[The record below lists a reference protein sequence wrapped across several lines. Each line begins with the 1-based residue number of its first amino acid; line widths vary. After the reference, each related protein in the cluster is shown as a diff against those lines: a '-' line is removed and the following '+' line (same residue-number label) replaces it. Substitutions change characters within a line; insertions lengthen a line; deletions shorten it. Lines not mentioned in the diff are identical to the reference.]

1 MGSGGLQVGSGAN
14 AGLWYP
20 RGQRRFHLTAAM
32 MTDRQGRTLNAT
44 LATESELAS
53 VLERVRAYVIDMDGV
68 LYRGDTVLPHVNDFL
83 DVLNE
88 RDFPYVLA
96 TNNSTRLPEQY
107 VQKLAA
113 MGVEVTSDRIQ
124 TSGQATA
131 SYLKERY
138 PSGTTVYVLGMT
150 ALEAAIY
157 GDGYFVQAGKDA
169 QVVVSGADFAVT
181 YEKLRIATLAIRRGA
196 AFVATNGDT
205 TFPTEEG
212 LIPGAGAILAALVAA
227 TSVEPDVVGKPSTG
241 MLLQGA
247 ALLGSEPA
255 HTVML
260 GDRLDTDILAGQ
272 RAGFIT
278 VMVLTGV
285 STMDE
290 VKTSDIQPNVLL
302 PDLSPLVEYYRS
314 HS

>member
-1 MGSGGLQVGSGAN
+1 MK
-14 AGLWYP
+14 
-20 RGQRRFHLTAAM
+20 
-32 MTDRQGRTLNAT
+32 AT
-44 LATESELAS
+44 LATLAELSA
-53 VLERVRAYVIDMDGV
+53 VLERVCAFVIDMDGV

-83 DVLNE
+83 GVLNTHNV
-88 RDFPYVLA
+88 PYVLA

-107 VQKLAA
+107 VEKLAS
-113 MGVEVTSDRIQ
+113 MGLVVTADRIQ

-131 SYLKERY
+131 AWVKERY
-138 PSGTTVYVLGMT
+138 PRGTTVYVLGMN
-150 ALEAAIY
+150 ALETAVY
-157 GDGYFVQAGKDA
+157 GDGYFVRAGKDA
-169 QVVVSGADFAVT
+169 QVVVSGADFEMT
-181 YEKLRIATLAIRRGA
+181 YEKLRTAALAIRRGA

-227 TSVEPDVVGKPSTG
+227 TSVTPEIIGKPSTG

-278 VMVLTGV
+278 MMVLTGV
-285 STMDE
+285 STIDE
-290 VKTSDIQPNVLL
+290 VAASDLQPNVLL
-302 PDLSPLVEYYRS
+302 QDLAPLVEYYRS
-314 HS
+314 ES

>member
-1 MGSGGLQVGSGAN
+1 M
-14 AGLWYP
+14 
-20 RGQRRFHLTAAM
+20 
-32 MTDRQGRTLNAT
+32 NAT
-44 LATESELAS
+44 LATSADLES
-53 VLERVRAYVIDMDGV
+53 VLQRTTGFVIDMDGV

-83 DVLNE
+83 DVLD
-88 RDFPYVLA
+88 RRKVPFVLA

-113 MGVEVTSDRIQ
+113 MGVTVTSDRIQ

-131 SYLKERY
+131 AWLKERY
-138 PSGTTVYVLGMT
+138 QRGTTVYVLGMT
-150 ALEAAIY
+150 ALEAAVY

-169 QVVVSGADFAVT
+169 QVVVCGADFEVT
-181 YEKLRIATLAIRRGA
+181 YEKLRIATLAIRHGA

-212 LIPGAGAILAALVAA
+212 LIPGAGSILAALVAA
-227 TSVEPDVVGKPSTG
+227 TSVNPEVVGKPSTG

-247 ALLGSEPA
+247 SLLGTEPA

-260 GDRLDTDILAGQ
+260 GDRLDTDILAGE

-278 VMVLTGV
+278 IMVLTGV
-285 STMDE
+285 STLDE
-290 VKTSDIQPNVLL
+290 VAESEIKPDVLL
-302 PDLSPLVEYYRS
+302 SDLEPLVSYYRS